1 MMKLLLCLAL
11 CAISLSQASITDR
24 KAAYEELSDAT
35 SFFKNVVGLP
45 QYQEKKQG
53 KAKCIEK
60 HHECTNDR
68 ANCCTSVMFQYK
80 CKCYNIVHD
89 NGTTKERC
97 ACKMPMGKQAVEKLL
112 GFALSK

>member
-1 MMKLLLCLAL
+1 MLKLILCIAL
-11 CAISLSQASITDR
+11 CALSLSEAFTAEN
-24 KAAYEELSDAT
+24 KAAFEELSDAN
-35 SFFKNVVGLP
+35 SFLKNVNSAVSG
-45 QYQEKKQG
+45 EEERKG
-53 KAKCIEK
+53 KCIEK

>member
-11 CAISLSQASITDR
+11 CAIFLVPGFRLQIGRTR
-24 KAAYEELSDAT
+24 LNEELSDAT
-35 SFFKNVVGLP
+35 SFFKNVVDSAVSG
-45 QYQEKKQG
+45 EEARKG
-53 KAKCIEK
+53 KCIEK

-97 ACKMPMGKQAVEKLL
+97 ACKMPMGKQAVEKLWGSL
-112 GFALSK
+112 